1 MSGRAAAAFAASC
14 IGPAVPPAPGKPA
27 PPKSLRCGR
36 RPFRGLTPGGAT
48 ERLLWRGPWPLDTS
62 GCEVKRH
69 G

>member
-14 IGPAVPPAPGKPA
+14 IGPVVPPAPGKPA

-36 RPFRGLTPGGAT
+36 RPFRGLMPGGAT
-48 ERLLWRGPWPLDTS
+48 ERLRWRGPWRLETS